1 MNMDQWT
8 AFLRF
13 CEEVEVLNQRIWKA
27 AIDNSA
33 FVMVCEDELLHTFLV
48 CDICGVLHCFVQIK
62 PDLTN
67 YDESQAW
74 PLLLDNYVEW
84 ARKYTMI
91 SL

>member
-48 CDICGVLHCFVQIK
+48 CDICGILHRFVQIK